1 MLKIVRVTEHDS
13 ATFGVMMVG
22 DKPEFVT
29 LEESWRDNE
38 RMVSCI
44 PQGRY
49 KIKLHRSPKFGLCY
63 KVMDVPERSEILI
76 HVGNTNADTTGCIL
90 LGQRFGPVGDRYGIS
105 GSKLAMTRFMQLM
118 SGISEADLV
127 IISAYGGGRVH

>member
-1 MLKIVRVTEHDS
+1 MLKLIRVSEYDG
-13 ATFGVMMVG
+13 ATYGVMIIG

-38 RMVSCI
+38 RMISCI

-49 KIKLHRSPKFGLCY
+49 TIKLHRSPKFGLCY
-63 KVMDVPERSEILI
+63 KVLNVPERDEILI
-76 HVGNTNADTTGCIL
+76 HVGNTSADTTGCIL
-90 LGQRFGPVGDRYGIS
+90 LGQRYGQVGDRYGIM
-105 GSKLAMTRFMQLM
+105 GSRLAVDRFMVLM
-118 SGISEADLV
+118 SGISEAELV

>member
-1 MLKIVRVTEHDS
+1 MLKIVRVTEHDG

-22 DKPEFVT
+22 DRPEFVT

-49 KIKLHRSPKFGLCY
+49 TIKLHRSPKFGLCY
-63 KVMDVPERSEILI
+63 KVVDVPDRSEILI
-76 HVGNTNADTTGCIL
+76 HVGNTNEDTTGCIL
-90 LGQRFGPVGDRYGIS
+90 LGQRYGNIGDRLGIM
-105 GSKLAMTRFMQLM
+105 GSRLAVSRFMQLM
-118 SGISEADLV
+118 SGITEAELI